1 MNSVVYRQHFM
12 ATGGE
17 MSNGLHNDVLNGK
30 NCLKRFL
37 FDQNFALQGLYF
49 DQNFEK
55 CTLVVGHFIL
65 NQIFKNVEKGQQ
77 SQRGAR
83 RSVGATVSFH
93 SSSDVC
99 MK

>member
-1 MNSVVYRQHFM
+1 
-12 ATGGE
+12 

-55 CTLVVGHFIL
+55 CTLVARHFIL
-65 NQIFKNVEKGQQ
+65 NQIFKKIDMSQAAAAGRDAEGEGGGVEQ
-77 SQRGAR
+77 SEYGMAYITGR
-83 RSVGATVSFH
+83 RELQTSPA
-93 SSSDVC
+93 C
-99 MK
+99 QP

>member
-12 ATGGE
+12 AMGGQ
-17 MSNGLHNDVLNGK
+17 MSNGLHNDVLSGK
-30 NCLKRFL
+30 NCLKRSL

-65 NQIFKNVEKGQQ
+65 NQIFKNLEIGQPVP
-77 SQRGAR
+77 RAYVLMEGVA
-83 RSVGATVSFH
+83 G
-93 SSSDVC
+93 
-99 MK
+99 

>member
-30 NCLKRFL
+30 NCLKRSL

-55 CTLVVGHFIL
+55 CTLLGRHFIL
-65 NQIFKNVEKGQQ
+65 NQIFKKIDKGQ
-77 SQRGAR
+77 APAPD
-83 RSVGATVSFH
+83 RSIDRCDDLG
-93 SSSDVC
+93 
-99 MK
+99 

>member
-30 NCLKRFL
+30 NCLKRSL

-65 NQIFKNVEKGQQ
+65 NQIFKNLEIGQ
-77 SQRGAR
+77 AR
-83 RSVGATVSFH
+83 RR
-93 SSSDVC
+93 
-99 MK
+99 

>member
-1 MNSVVYRQHFM
+1 
-12 ATGGE
+12 

-30 NCLKRFL
+30 NCLKRSL

-65 NQIFKNVEKGQQ
+65 NQIFKNVEQTQ
-77 SQRGAR
+77 SWWQGLPCVQELVQ
-83 RSVGATVSFH
+83 SLS
-93 SSSDVC
+93 
-99 MK
+99 

>member
-1 MNSVVYRQHFM
+1 M

-30 NCLKRFL
+30 NCLKRSL

-55 CTLVVGHFIL
+55 CTLLERHFIL
-65 NQIFKNVEKGQQ
+65 NQILKKVDQAQ
-77 SQRGAR
+77 AR
-83 RSVGATVSFH
+83 AAGSRPR
-93 SSSDVC
+93 
-99 MK
+99 

>member
-1 MNSVVYRQHFM
+1 
-12 ATGGE
+12 

-30 NCLKRFL
+30 NCLKRSL

-65 NQIFKNVEKGQQ
+65 NQIFKNLEIGQVARSPVEFRRAGIFWLE
-77 SQRGAR
+77 SGRG
-83 RSVGATVSFH
+83 GP
-93 SSSDVC
+93 
-99 MK
+99 

>member
-65 NQIFKNVEKGQQ
+65 NQIFKNVEKGQGH
-77 SQRGAR
+77 SASGVFFPVKAR
-83 RSVGATVSFH
+83 FPQTRSL
-93 SSSDVC
+93 DREL
-99 MK
+99 